1 MELKTQ
7 ETQAVAIVPPPTLLT
22 RIRGFLR
29 ASLGIDRAIAFT
41 VLARLWS
48 SSAGLV
54 TLALIAR
61 FLTPAQQGYY
71 YLFGSI
77 VALQIVFELGFS
89 VVILQMA
96 SHESAHLTLS
106 LDGQISGDPIS
117 HQRLASVL
125 QRSIRWYSTAAVL
138 MTVCLLPIGIR
149 FFRDNH
155 ADTHVKWLLPWCLVV
170 LASGLTFQI
179 DPIFSFM
186 EGCGYVSKIAKTR
199 LGQSI
204 AGSILAWGAL
214 SLHHGL
220 FAPGLI
226 ICGQALV
233 GIAFVLR
240 YRKLLLNLFRHP
252 ARDHRITFREVWP
265 FQWRIA
271 VSWISGYFI
280 FQLFNPVLFKYWG
293 PVAAGQMGM
302 TLTISG
308 AISAISMA
316 WVNTKAAPFGQMI
329 ARKEFAKLDHVF
341 FRALP
346 QSVGLC
352 FLGCLTVWSTVFY
365 LHLHHS
371 PYANRV
377 VSVLPLAMLFLV
389 TTTGQITFGQAV
401 YLRAHKHEK
410 FLINSVVG
418 AICMALSTILL
429 GRRFGILGMASGYL
443 ATSLIVGVGFGTW
456 TFFKY
461 RRIWH
466 ST

>member
-1 MELKTQ
+1 MKT
-7 ETQAVAIVPPPTLLT
+7 ETKTVDAMDALPRTLAA
-22 RIRGFLR
+22 RVRGF
-29 ASLGIDRAIAFT
+29 ASRFLGIDRAIAFT

-48 SSAGLV
+48 STAGLV

-61 FLTPAQQGYY
+61 FLSPAEQGYY

-138 MTVCLLPIGIR
+138 MTVSLLPIGVR

-155 ADTHVKWLLPWCLVV
+155 ADTHVHWLLPWSLVV

-240 YRKLLLNLFRHP
+240 HRKLLLSLFRHP
-252 ARDHRITFREVWP
+252 AHDHRITFREVWP

-280 FQLFNPVLFKYWG
+280 FQLFNPILFKYWG

-308 AISAISMA
+308 AISTTAMA

-329 ARKEFAKLDHVF
+329 ARREFDKLDRVF

-352 FLGCLTVWSTVFY
+352 FLGCLSVWFTVLY

-371 PYANRV
+371 PYANRFV
-377 VSVLPLAMLFLV
+377 PLLPLALILLV
-389 TTTGQITFGQAV
+389 TTIGQITIGQAI

-410 FLINSVVG
+410 FLVNSVVG
-418 AICMALSTILL
+418 AICMALSTIFL
-429 GRRFGILGMASGYL
+429 GRRFGIVGMASGYL
-443 ATSLIVGVGFGTW
+443 ATAIISGIGFGTY
-456 TFFKY
+456 TFLKY

-466 ST
+466 AQ